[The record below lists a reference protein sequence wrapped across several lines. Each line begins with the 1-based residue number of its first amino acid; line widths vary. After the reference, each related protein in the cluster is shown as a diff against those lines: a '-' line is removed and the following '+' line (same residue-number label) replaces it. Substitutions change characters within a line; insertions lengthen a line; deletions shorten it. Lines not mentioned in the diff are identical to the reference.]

1 MRKVY
6 ISIADLIKSIF
17 SNLRMSNK
25 KHPIC
30 FESSDTNNIEVL
42 VPVKNIRQT
51 FNELGTSFLNNKTFV
66 F

>member
-1 MRKVY
+1 M
-6 ISIADLIKSIF
+6 
-17 SNLRMSNK
+17 NNQ
-25 KHPIC
+25 KHPIG
-30 FESSDTNNIEVL
+30 FESSDTNTGEIL